1 MYMHYYVGKKL
12 DQIYQQLHWTSI
24 EKQSIVLGFFSIKVA
39 KYNIIIIYSNIFIL
53 FMFKNLANEN
63 IL

>member
-24 EKQSIVLGFFSIKVA
+24 EKQSIVLGFFLSKLP
-39 KYNIIIIYSNIFIL
+39 NIIL
-53 FMFKNLANEN
+53 L
-63 IL
+63 